1 VVTMADVARR
11 AGVSVS
17 TVSYALTGTRPISRP
32 TRERIERAMAELEYT
47 PNAFARGLKSK
58 RSRII
63 ALLFPTRVRGLGLSS
78 LEYILGASDH
88 AQERGYHLLLW
99 TTEPDALDDLAQL
112 AGQGL
117 IDGVLMMEV
126 TLRDP
131 RIAVLRKTGVAFA
144 MIGRTEDSSG
154 IDLVDTDFDQCA
166 ALAVEHLAGLGH
178 RRLGFINLGPAAV
191 HSGRGNAV
199 RLLDAVCRATMD
211 SGGQLVTVLCEN
223 TARAGR
229 DAFRE
234 MVRRDGDLTAV
245 ISFNEQ
251 AVPGVIHGATEYGWH
266 VPRDLSIV
274 SIDVPPQAAEM
285 TTPPMSTVGPSAAA
299 MGRHAID
306 VLIRRVEGEAGSAR
320 QELFPGQLHVRG
332 TSGPARRP
340 VPG

>member
-32 TRERIERAMAELEYT
+32 TRERIERAMVELDYT

-63 ALLFPTRVRGLGLSS
+63 ALLFPTRATGLGLSS

-99 TTEPDALDDLAQL
+99 TTEPDALEDLGQL

-131 RIAVLRKTGVAFA
+131 RIGVLRKAGVTFT
-144 MIGRTEDSSG
+144 MIGRTEDSTG
-154 IDLVDTDFDQCA
+154 IDFTDTDFDQCA
-166 ALAVEHLAGLGH
+166 GLALDHLVGLGH
-178 RRLGFINLGPAAV
+178 RHIGFINLAASV
-191 HSGRGNAV
+191 VQSGRGNAV
-199 RLLDAVCRATMD
+199 RLRDSVCRAAVRAGAHLTTLLCD
-211 SGGQLVTVLCEN
+211 SS
-223 TARAGR
+223 ARAGR
-229 DAFRE
+229 EAFRDL
-234 MVRRDGDLTAV
+234 VYRDRDATAV

-251 AVPGVIHGATEYGWH
+251 AVPGVIAGAAELGWRI
-266 VPRDLSIV
+266 PRDLSILSV
-274 SIDVPPQAAEM
+274 DVPPQAAEM
-285 TTPPMSTVGPSAAA
+285 TTPPMTTVGPSAAA

-306 VLIRRVEGEAGSAR
+306 VLIRRVEGEGGSPS
-320 QELFPGQLHVRG
+320 QVLFPGQLDVRG
-332 TSGPARRP
+332 STGPVRSAVRR
-340 VPG
+340 